1 MTDDVRPERVDGFG
15 LYSFSVSPVFRPGSV
30 AELTGTLA
38 RLRRSDSP
46 VVFRGSGRSYGPVA
60 TNPSGAVV
68 ELTGLNRI
76 LSFDAAEG
84 VVRAEAGATIG
95 DVWRHVLPHGFW
107 PPVVTGTEHVTLG
120 AAVAANVH
128 GKNHW
133 KRGSFAEHV
142 PEVTVLDDQGVPRRV
157 GPDDPAMS
165 RLVGGWGEGGPIV
178 EVALKL
184 KPVKTGYLDV
194 EGFALGSLDE
204 TLDAMEEGK
213 EDWEYQVAWIDGFPS
228 GRALGRSA
236 VHRANHATDA
246 VGGLAGL
253 DLDAQALGTRVAGVV
268 PKSLVSRVLGLF
280 TSDPGMR
287 AVNFGKYLASRV
299 GGTRRYRQTL
309 AAFNFLLD
317 SLPDWRN
324 AYLPGGFIQYQVFVP
339 KENAR
344 RVLAEALRLQHEIG
358 AVSYLGVLKRHR
370 ADRFPNAYAP
380 DGWSLAL
387 DFPVS
392 SRGSS
397 RLVRLCR
404 RLDELVSRAG
414 GGVYRAKDC
423 VGSWER
429 RAASR
434 TYTQRF

>member
-1 MTDDVRPERVDGFG
+1 MTAPAVPERVDGFG
-15 LYSFSVSPVFRPGSV
+15 LYSFSVSPVHRPRSV
-30 AELTGTLA
+30 PELVETLA
-38 RLRRSDSP
+38 RLRAEGAP
-46 VVFRGSGRSYGPVA
+46 VVFRGAGRSYGPVA
-60 TNPSGAVV
+60 TNPSGPVV
-68 ELTGLNRI
+68 EMTGLNRI
-76 LSFDAAEG
+76 LSFDDAAG

-95 DVWRHVLPHGFW
+95 DVWRHALPRGFW

-142 PEVTVLDDQGVPRRV
+142 PEVTVLDGDGSPRRLRPEEPGMARV
-157 GPDDPAMS
+157 
-165 RLVGGWGEGGPIV
+165 VGGWGEGGPVV
-178 EVALKL
+178 EVALRL
-184 KPVKTGYLDV
+184 KPVRTGYLDV

-204 TLDAMEEGK
+204 TLRCLEEGK
-213 EDWEYQVAWIDGFPS
+213 EDWEYQVAWVDCFPS
-228 GRALGRSA
+228 GAALGRSV
-236 VHRANHATDA
+236 VHRANHSAEPGK
-246 VGGLAGL
+246 GGAGL
-253 DLDAQALGTRVAGVV
+253 DLATQSLGTRVAGVV
-268 PKSLVSRVLGLF
+268 PKALVSRLLGLF

-287 AVNFGKYLASRV
+287 WVNLGKLLATRA

-339 KENAR
+339 KESAR
-344 RVLAEALRLQHEIG
+344 EVLAEAIRLQHEAG

-370 ADRFPNAYAP
+370 SDRFPNAYAP

-387 DFPVS
+387 DFPVTR
-392 SRGSS
+392 RGAP
-397 RLVRLCR
+397 RLIRLCR
-404 RLDELVSRAG
+404 RLDELVSRSG

-429 RAASR
+429 RIANR
-434 TYTQRF
+434 IYTREF